1 MNQHNSQL
9 NVGSTG
15 RTKNRLESAISI
27 SIIAFLLAI
36 SATLFVRQAN
46 TDVKRFGITAPNLQ
60 LTQKPVPEPDNSP
73 VIQPPAGFNK
83 LSEAEAYNA
92 ENLYEKIDGKAPLYT
107 EAGFLKLYCQRFVN
121 KTDANLWMEV
131 FLYDMGNVRNAFSV
145 YSMQRRADAKILP
158 TFAQTYGYGTSN
170 GLYFVCGHYYT
181 EVVGSAESD
190 ILLMA
195 MLETAS
201 NIQKNPMAA
210 GDSKIDELDLFQSE
224 NLVPDS
230 MQLYLKNAFGFE
242 GLSDVFTAQ
251 YKIGDQPVTVFFSKR
266 PNAEDAEAMA
276 VSYRKFLM
284 ENGATVKQTTS
295 EFLKNKV
302 FDFYGVTEMVF
313 TTGQFVVGV
322 HEAEN
327 QDAAEKAA
335 MILAVKLSNGSKV
348 KQ

>member
-1 MNQHNSQL
+1 MNQNNPQF

-15 RTKNRLESAISI
+15 RTKSGLESIISI
-27 SIIAFLLAI
+27 SIIAILLII

-46 TDVKRFGITAPNLQ
+46 TDISRFGITAPNLH
-60 LTQKPVPEPDNSP
+60 TPQKPTPGPENSP
-73 VIQPPAGFNK
+73 VIQPPAGFDK
-83 LSEAEAYNA
+83 LSQAEVYNA

-131 FLYDMGNVRNAFSV
+131 FLYDMDNVRNAFSV
-145 YSMQRRADAKILP
+145 YSMQRRPDAKILP
-158 TFAQTYGYGTSN
+158 TFAQVYGYGTSN
-170 GLYFVCGHYYT
+170 GLYFVCGRYYT
-181 EVVGSAESD
+181 EVIGSAESD
-190 ILLMA
+190 QLVMA
-195 MLETAS
+195 MLETAA
-201 NIQKNPMAA
+201 NIQKNPIVTS
-210 GDSKIDELDLFQSE
+210 DLKIEELDLFQSE

-230 MQLYLKNAFGFE
+230 MKLYLKNDFGFE
-242 GLSDVFTAQ
+242 GLSDVFTSQ
-251 YKIGDQPVTVFFSKR
+251 YKIGSQPITVFFSKR
-266 PNAEDAEAMA
+266 PNAQDAEAMA
-276 VSYRKFLM
+276 ESYRKFLT
-284 ENGATVKQTTS
+284 ENGATAKQTTS

-302 FDFYGVTEMVF
+302 FDFYGATEMVF

-335 MILAVKLSNGSKV
+335 MILAVKLSNNKKV